1 MRYALYD
8 KMTVEKI
15 LLEFDVELKNLLP
28 ALKKINAEFGF
39 VEEKNA
45 QKVAD
50 YFSLPLSKVYETAS
64 FYDLVKTNLQPPLV
78 IQVCSGANCAV
89 KSAYKVIA
97 EIENQLHIKAG
108 DEFNPNV
115 KLEIISCLGQCG
127 RGPIMIINQKIF
139 TQVTPSSVR
148 EIIQKYM

>member
-1 MRYALYD
+1 
-8 KMTVEKI
+8 MTVEKI
-15 LLEFDVELKNLLP
+15 LLEFDAELKNLLP
-28 ALKKINAEFGF
+28 VLKKINAEFGY
-39 VEEKNA
+39 VGEEEA

-64 FYDLVKTNLQPPLV
+64 FYDLINTKRQPPLM

-89 KSAYKVIA
+89 KSAYKIIS

-108 DEFNPNV
+108 DDFNPNV

-127 RGPIMIINQKIF
+127 RGPIMIINKKIF
-139 TQVTPSSVR
+139 TQVTPSSAR
-148 EIIQKYM
+148 EFLHNYM

>member
-1 MRYALYD
+1 
-8 KMTVEKI
+8 MTVEKI

-28 ALKKINAEFGF
+28 ALKKINASFGY
-39 VEEKNA
+39 VSEMDA

-50 YFSLPLSKVYETAS
+50 YFSMSLSKVYETAS
-64 FYDLVKTNLQPPLV
+64 FYDLIKTKPQPPLV

-89 KSAYKVIA
+89 KNAYKVIV

-108 DEFNPNV
+108 DDFNPNV

-127 RGPIMIINQKIF
+127 RGPIMIINKKIF
-139 TQVTPSSVR
+139 TQVTPSSAR
-148 EIIQKYM
+148 EILQNYM